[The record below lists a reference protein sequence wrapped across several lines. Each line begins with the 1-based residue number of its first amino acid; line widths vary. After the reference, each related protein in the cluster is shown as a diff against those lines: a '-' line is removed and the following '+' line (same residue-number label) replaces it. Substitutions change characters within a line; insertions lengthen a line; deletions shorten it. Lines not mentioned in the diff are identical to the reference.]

1 MSNKAKN
8 NEGSKGYRDS
18 IINQLDVEVVDFPAS
33 ENQPITEDPATRDM
47 SVNPDS
53 GSAYGADM
61 QADPDP
67 VIPNEM
73 KPYNKE
79 HTVPESA
86 KVQGNKSSGLGKNQE
101 VDSPADD
108 SEKSS

>member
-1 MSNKAKN
+1 MNDQ
-8 NEGSKGYRDS
+8 GSKGYRDS
-18 IINQLDVEVVDFPAS
+18 IINQLDVEVVDFPKA
-33 ENQPITEDPATRDM
+33 ENEPITEDPATRDM
-47 SVNPDS
+47 SVNPES

-61 QADPDP
+61 QAYPNP
-67 VIPNEM
+67 IIPNEM

-108 SEKSS
+108 SEESS

>member
-33 ENQPITEDPATRDM
+33 ENQPIKEDPATPDY

-53 GSAYGADM
+53 DSAYGADM

-67 VIPNEM
+67 IIPNEM
-73 KPYNKE
+73 KAFNKE

-86 KVQGNKSSGLGKNQE
+86 KVQGNKSSGLGKNQD